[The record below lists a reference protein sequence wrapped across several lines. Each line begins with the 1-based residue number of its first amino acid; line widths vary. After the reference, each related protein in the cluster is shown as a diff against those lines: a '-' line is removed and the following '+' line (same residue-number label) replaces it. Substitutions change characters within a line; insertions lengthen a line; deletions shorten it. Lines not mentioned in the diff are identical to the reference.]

1 MTPRCCAQWT
11 YSGIETPAHQRA
23 PCPLQALSSRVKVVR
38 EIIRE
43 VAGLAPYEKRVLD
56 VIKVRP

>member
-1 MTPRCCAQWT
+1 MRFRGGFLTPPSLPTAGPKPNVRR
-11 YSGIETPAHQRA
+11 GN
-23 PCPLQALSSRVKVVR
+23 LSKRVRQIR

-56 VIKVRP
+56 VIKVR